1 MNKSI
6 YTKRQKR
13 LRALL
18 REARKNAGMTQDQ
31 LDRRLGAYKTFVS
44 KYEKGDRRL
53 DVVEFIAVAEVL
65 GVEPEEV
72 IAAVRAG

>member
-18 REARKNAGMTQDQ
+18 REARKKAGMTQDQ
-31 LDRRLGAYKTFVS
+31 LDQRLGAYKTFVS

-53 DVVEFIAVAEVL
+53 DVVEFIAVAELL